1 VAKAFA
7 AMVNDNFS
15 GVRRIAKLKAHWDRQ
30 FIEPIEA
37 EAAATL
43 GFLGLF
49 FHWYVLAQC
58 PSQAVA
64 WRMCRKCERDR
75 VQQVA

>member
-30 FIEPIEA
+30 FIEPI
-37 EAAATL
+37 
-43 GFLGLF
+43 
-49 FHWYVLAQC
+49 
-58 PSQAVA
+58 
-64 WRMCRKCERDR
+64 
-75 VQQVA
+75 